1 MLDTMEF
8 KEAVQSWDLPQP
20 GFNQGY
26 RPEQL
31 IEQIIVSFWC
41 AAARFAHADITRLDA
56 TLVRLLD
63 WGYCHRQPWRLL
75 DWKPGAAIGLMHD
88 YPALE
93 GSGTFFA
100 ALPMDLLQNP
110 TGQRV

>member
-1 MLDTMEF
+1 MLDAMEF

-31 IEQIIVSFWC
+31 IEQIIVNLWC
-41 AAARFAHADITRLDA
+41 AAARFPQADITRLDG

-63 WGYCHRQPWRLL
+63 WGYCRRQPT
-75 DWKPGAAIGLMHD
+75 
-88 YPALE
+88 ALE
-93 GSGTFFA
+93 A
-100 ALPMDLLQNP
+100 VALE
-110 TGQRV
+110 TGRSHWPDARLPSTRG